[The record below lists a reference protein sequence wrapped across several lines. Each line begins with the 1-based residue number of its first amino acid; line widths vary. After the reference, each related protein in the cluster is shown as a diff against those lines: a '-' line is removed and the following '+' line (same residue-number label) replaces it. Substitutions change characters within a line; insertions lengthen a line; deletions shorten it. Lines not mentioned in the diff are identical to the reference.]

1 MNLITDFYLLK
12 EEQLKSSVQHDN
24 HNVEN
29 KEVVAENL
37 PSVNENDLSVEA
49 VAVDN
54 ENELSHIEKEM
65 IICDACGDQGYEDLI
80 VICSKCKV
88 GAEHTYCMMVKPDVP
103 GEWICHD
110 CTEDKD
116 GVGEGEETSSMERKV
131 ESSIDFFKL
140 TEEAESQADLLNRRN
155 RPKIVWLDLNKEPN
169 PDFDEDPNI
178 GLM

>member
-54 ENELSHIEKEM
+54 ENELSHIEKE
-65 IICDACGDQGYEDLI
+65 
-80 VICSKCKV
+80 V
-88 GAEHTYCMMVKPDVP
+88 
-103 GEWICHD
+103 
-110 CTEDKD
+110 
-116 GVGEGEETSSMERKV
+116 RN
-131 ESSIDFFKL
+131 DF
-140 TEEAESQADLLNRRN
+140 LN
-155 RPKIVWLDLNKEPN
+155 
-169 PDFDEDPNI
+169 
-178 GLM
+178 